1 MGGKMKNRSNLCD
14 IIFEAITK
22 DIIGGVLKPGD
33 KLAGEY
39 EFAEKYEVSRF
50 TVREAMKKL
59 DSMGLITIKHGI
71 GSFVNEITPESFMKP
86 LLPVLVMSN
95 IDIREICEARLPLE
109 VQSISLCIDRIDD
122 DKLNEMRQQVE
133 KMEKAL
139 AKKDF
144 EKYNELDIGFHL
156 LIAKASK
163 NRVLFQML
171 NTLQDMLR
179 EQMKREM
186 IVPSSS
192 ERSIRRHKQII
203 EAIERKE
210 KELAR
215 QLMTL
220 HINDSID
227 YLV

>member
-1 MGGKMKNRSNLCD
+1 MKKRSNLCD
-14 IIFEAITK
+14 MIFEDITK
-22 DIIGGVLKPGD
+22 DIIGGVLKPGE
-33 KLAGEY
+33 KIAGEY

-71 GSFVNEITPESFMKP
+71 GSFVNEVTPESFMKP

-109 VQSISLCIDRIDD
+109 VQSISLCIDKIDK
-122 DKLNEMRQQVE
+122 DKLNEMKQLVV

-139 AKKDF
+139 NNKDF
-144 EKYNELDIGFHL
+144 TKYNELDIAFHL

-179 EQMKREM
+179 EQMKRD
-186 IVPSSS
+186 IVVPNST
-192 ERSIRRHKQII
+192 ERSISRHKLMV
-203 EAIERKE
+203 EAIEHKE
-210 KELAR
+210 KELAK

-227 YLV
+227 SLE

>member
-1 MGGKMKNRSNLCD
+1 MKKRSNLCD
-14 IIFEAITK
+14 IILDDITK
-22 DIIGGVLKPGD
+22 DIIGGVLKPGE
-33 KLAGEY
+33 KIAGEY
-39 EFAEKYEVSRF
+39 ELAKKYEVSRF

-71 GSFVNEITPESFMKP
+71 GSFVNEVTPESFMKP

-109 VQSISLCIDRIDD
+109 VQSISLCIDRIENE
-122 DKLNEMRQQVE
+122 KLHEMKQIVV

-139 AKKDF
+139 NNKEF
-144 EKYNELDIGFHL
+144 GKYNELDIGFHL

-163 NRVLFQML
+163 NRVLFEML

-179 EQMKREM
+179 EQMKRDL
-186 IVPSSS
+186 IVPNST
-192 ERSIRRHKQII
+192 ERSISRHKLMI

-210 KELAR
+210 KELAK

-220 HINDSID
+220 HINDSIE
-227 YLV
+227 LTE

>member
-1 MGGKMKNRSNLCD
+1 MRYRNRCD
-14 IIFEAITK
+14 MIVEDLKK
-22 DIIGGVLKPGD
+22 DIISGDLKPGD
-33 KLAGEY
+33 KIAGEY
-39 EFAEKYEVSRF
+39 DLAKKYEVSRF

-95 IDIREICEARLPLE
+95 IDIQEICEARLPLE
-109 VQSISLCIDRIDD
+109 VQSISLCIDRVNEE
-122 DKLNEMRQQVE
+122 KLNQMKELYA

-139 AKKDF
+139 AKNDF
-144 EKYNELDIGFHL
+144 EEYNELDIQFHL
-156 LIAKASK
+156 LLAKASE
-163 NRVLFQML
+163 NRVLFEML
-171 NTLQDMLR
+171 STLQDMLR
-179 EQMKREM
+179 EQLRRDMK
-186 IVPSSS
+186 VPHSM
-192 ERSIRRHKQII
+192 ERSIRRHKLMI
-203 EAIERKE
+203 EAIENKE
-210 KELAR
+210 KELAK

>member
-1 MGGKMKNRSNLCD
+1 MKKRSNLCD
-14 IIFEAITK
+14 IILNDITR
-22 DIIGGVLKPGD
+22 DIISGELKPGE
-33 KLAGEY
+33 KIAGEY
-39 EFAEKYEVSRF
+39 ELAEKYEVSRF

-59 DSMGLITIKHGI
+59 DSMGLISIKHGV

-109 VQSISLCIDRIDD
+109 VQSIALCADRIDAE
-122 DKLNEMRQQVE
+122 KLVEMKQLVV
-133 KMEKAL
+133 KMEEAL
-139 AKKDF
+139 SNKEF
-144 EKYNELDIGFHL
+144 EKYNELDISFHL

-163 NRVLFQML
+163 NRVLFEML

-179 EQMKREM
+179 EQMKRE
-186 IVPSSS
+186 IFVPNAT
-192 ERSIRRHKQII
+192 ERSINRHKLMV
-203 EAIERKE
+203 EAIEHKE
-210 KELAR
+210 KELAK

-227 YLV
+227 YLD

>member
-1 MGGKMKNRSNLCD
+1 MKSRSNLCD
-14 IIFEAITK
+14 IIFDGLSK
-22 DIIGGVLKPGD
+22 DIIAGVLKPGD
-33 KLAGEY
+33 KIAGEY
-39 EFAEKYEVSRF
+39 ELAKKYEVSRF

-71 GSFVNEITPESFMKP
+71 GSFVNEVTPESFMKP

-109 VQSISLCIDRIDD
+109 VQSISLCIDRIDEE
-122 DKLNEMRQQVE
+122 KLNEMKQIAE

-139 AKKDF
+139 ENKDF
-144 EKYNELDIGFHL
+144 EEYNELDISFHL

-179 EQMKREM
+179 EQMKRDM
-186 IVPSSS
+186 VVPNAS
-192 ERSIRRHKQII
+192 ERSISRHKQML
-203 EAIERKE
+203 EAIGRKE
-210 KELAR
+210 KELAKS
-215 QLMTL
+215 LMTL

-227 YLV
+227 YLA

>member
-1 MGGKMKNRSNLCD
+1 MKKRSNLCD
-14 IIFEAITK
+14 MIFEDITK
-22 DIIGGVLKPGD
+22 EIIGGVLKPGE
-33 KLAGEY
+33 KIAGEY

-109 VQSISLCIDRIDD
+109 VQSISLCVDKIDA
-122 DKLNEMRQQVE
+122 DKLNEMKQIVV

-139 AKKDF
+139 ENKEF

-156 LIAKASK
+156 LIARASK
-163 NRVLFQML
+163 NRVLFEML

-179 EQMKREM
+179 EQMKRD
-186 IVPSSS
+186 IVVPDST
-192 ERSIRRHKQII
+192 ERSISRHKLMI
-203 EAIERKE
+203 EAIEHKE
-210 KELAR
+210 KELAK
-215 QLMTL
+215 QLMTS

-227 YLV
+227 FLE